1 MGVRVL
7 GVPPPVA
14 NHADHGGHQQ
24 EEGRAT
30 RSTGDEGNVGGLK
43 RPILAPA
50 LSPEAVRSPR
60 LGGVPRAT

>member
-14 NHADHGGHQQ
+14 NHADDGGHQQ
-24 EEGRAT
+24 KEGRAA
-30 RSTGDEGNVGGLK
+30 RSAGDEGDVGGLK

-50 LSPEAVRSPR
+50 FSTKTVGSSR
-60 LGGVPRAT
+60 LGGVPCAT